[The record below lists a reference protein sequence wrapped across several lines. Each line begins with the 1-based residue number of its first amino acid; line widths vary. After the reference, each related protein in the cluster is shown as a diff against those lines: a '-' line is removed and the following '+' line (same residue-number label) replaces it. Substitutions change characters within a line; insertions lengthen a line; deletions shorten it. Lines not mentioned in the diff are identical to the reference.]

1 MKDRFLFTVH
11 YRVNIAYYNSGTI
24 KFFCMKKMLII
35 CISVLLLTANAEA
48 QPERIGAGLTFATK
62 RRFYEGDTGNPGLN
76 IRTWIQLDRKRN
88 FHLAPSATIFNYLVV
103 NHTTHLAT
111 TYMFHGDLDLQYMF
125 FHEKTIKLAA
135 TAGINYTHIIQ
146 KNDLVIASM
155 PDPPTDSTAAGIGP
169 SLGAAMEMRMGPHWD
184 FIVSGR
190 YSFAGLR
197 AGDASKGEGIL
208 TAPLSA
214 PIIQVHAVYYFRSR
228 GRGYSRR

>member
-1 MKDRFLFTVH
+1 
-11 YRVNIAYYNSGTI
+11 
-24 KFFCMKKMLII
+24 MKKLFII
-35 CISVLLLTANAEA
+35 SISVMLLTAAAEA

-62 RRFYEGDTGNPGLN
+62 RRFNGGDTGNPGLN
-76 IRTWIQLDRKRN
+76 IRTWIPLDKRKF
-88 FHLAPSATIFNYLVV
+88 FHLVPSATMFNYLVM
-103 NHTTHLAT
+103 NHVSHLTT

-125 FHEKTIKLAA
+125 FHEKTIQLAA
-135 TAGINYTHIIQ
+135 IAGINYTHIISRH
-146 KNDLVIASM
+146 DLAIVSM
-155 PDPPTDSTAAGIGP
+155 PDPPVDSTAAGFGP
-169 SLGAAMEMRMGPHWD
+169 SVGAAMEMRMGPHWD

-197 AGDASKGEGIL
+197 AGDPAMGEGIL